1 VDDIH
6 YGEQFDCRSGYYVDI
21 RIPNVKAG
29 NYTIKYAPMYSEY
42 SGKEQILISSP
53 STIGRIVK
61 VENKANFFVNG
72 STILCNSSNA
82 TKLEVYTM
90 DAVKVGEASF
100 INGEAMV
107 KVNKTP
113 AIYLYIVTYPDGR
126 RESGKVGVK

>member
-1 VDDIH
+1 MDEIH

-53 STIGRIVK
+53 HHVAHLPKLNTISINRHVITCTSPTAVK
-61 VENKANFFVNG
+61 FEVF
-72 STILCNSSNA
+72 TI
-82 TKLEVYTM
+82 